1 MESKYSYRFT
11 KKAEQDL
18 DEILNYISVDLVNP
32 AAAQNLGR
40 KIFEKIDMIRMFSD
54 SGAPVDNEFLADK
67 TVRKLSVD
75 NYVIYYKTYYEEK
88 VISIIRIVYGKRNLD
103 IRKAHGCVR
112 NAHEEGLFRQPCR
125 HSERQA
131 A

>member
-54 SGAPVDNEFLADK
+54 SGAPVDNEFFADK

-88 VISIIRIVYGKRNLD
+88 AISIIRIVYGKRNLD
-103 IRKAHGCVR
+103 EILKTM
-112 NAHEEGLFRQPCR
+112 
-125 HSERQA
+125 
-131 A
+131 

>member
-54 SGAPVDNEFLADK
+54 SGALVDNEFLADK

-88 VISIIRIVYGKRNLD
+88 AISIIRIVYGKRNLD
-103 IRKAHGCVR
+103 EILKTM
-112 NAHEEGLFRQPCR
+112 
-125 HSERQA
+125 
-131 A
+131 

>member
-40 KIFEKIDMIRMFSD
+40 KIFEKIDMIRMFSA

-103 IRKAHGCVR
+103 EILKTM
-112 NAHEEGLFRQPCR
+112 
-125 HSERQA
+125 
-131 A
+131 

>member
-54 SGAPVDNEFLADK
+54 SGAPVDNEFLSDK

-75 NYVIYYKTYYEEK
+75 NYVIYYKTYYE
-88 VISIIRIVYGKRNLD
+88 D
-103 IRKAHGCVR
+103 
-112 NAHEEGLFRQPCR
+112 
-125 HSERQA
+125 ERC
-131 A
+131 

>member
-32 AAAQNLGR
+32 TAAQNLGR
-40 KIFEKIDMIRMFSD
+40 KIFEKINLIRMFSD

-67 TVRKLSVD
+67 TIRKLLVD
-75 NYVIYYKTYYEEK
+75 NYVIYYKNHYEEK
-88 VISIIRIVYGKRNLD
+88 VISIIRIVYAKRNLD
-103 IRKAHGCVR
+103 EILKKM
-112 NAHEEGLFRQPCR
+112 
-125 HSERQA
+125 
-131 A
+131 

>member
-18 DEILNYISVDLVNP
+18 DEILNYVSVDLVNP

-103 IRKAHGCVR
+103 EILKTM
-112 NAHEEGLFRQPCR
+112 
-125 HSERQA
+125 
-131 A
+131 

>member
-54 SGAPVDNEFLADK
+54 SGTPVDNEFLADK

-103 IRKAHGCVR
+103 EILKTM
-112 NAHEEGLFRQPCR
+112 
-125 HSERQA
+125 
-131 A
+131 